1 MTLWTTKKTGAAGQ
15 LPAENQAPHGMKYP
29 PRMLR
34 PATSIFTCAIFMLAV
49 DPNHLAVMEDDE
61 HVFLFTNIY
70 IYNYIYHYISIY
82 QISGSLPR
90 VPGTLFHLH
99 LSQSEKQ
106 HWTNKG
112 ENGIS
117 PPNLQH
123 QYATWPRLQ
132 AKSQQTMES
141 AVCRRHSGV
150 FFVRGMQ
157 QAWFPVFA
165 SLCILSHVITLIILN
180 AAEQFRHLNKIKKYR
195 KLRQ

>member
-1 MTLWTTKKTGAAGQ
+1 MDNKKKQEQLGSSLPKTKLHTEWSIHPGCFGRPHQFSPVPFSCLRLTQIISQWWKTMNMCFY
-15 LPAENQAPHGMKYP
+15 L
-29 PRMLR
+29 LI
-34 PATSIFTCAIFMLAV
+34 S
-49 DPNHLAVMEDDE
+49 
-61 HVFLFTNIY
+61 IY
-70 IYNYIYHYISIY
+70 IYICHYISIY

-90 VPGTLFHLH
+90 VPGTPFHLH

-141 AVCRRHSGV
+141 AVCRRHSGA
-150 FFVRGMQ
+150 FFVWG
-157 QAWFPVFA
+157 
-165 SLCILSHVITLIILN
+165 LL
-180 AAEQFRHLNKIKKYR
+180 
-195 KLRQ
+195 

>member
-1 MTLWTTKKTGAAGQ
+1 MDNQKNRGSWAAPCRKPSSTRNEVSTPDASAGHINFHLCHFHACGWPKSSRSDGRRWTCV
-15 LPAENQAPHGMKYP
+15 
-29 PRMLR
+29 
-34 PATSIFTCAIFMLAV
+34 SIYK
-49 DPNHLAVMEDDE
+49 
-61 HVFLFTNIY
+61 Y
-70 IYNYIYHYISIY
+70 IYNYIYYYISIY

-150 FFVRGMQ
+150 FLFEECSRHDFLFLLLCV
-157 QAWFPVFA
+157 
-165 SLCILSHVITLIILN
+165 SLVM
-180 AAEQFRHLNKIKKYR
+180 
-195 KLRQ
+195 